1 MTYTVQIPIDL
12 KLEALSANGRVHW
25 SVRKARTKVLR
36 DKAHVAAVAAH
47 AGPCDYTLKI
57 IPGWSGTS
65 VVGTVVAG
73 AAIGAWLALI
83 LAIVIE
89 VTR

>member
-1 MTYTVQIPIDL
+1 MSAVVRHRCRSRECFATHYTGL
-12 KLEALSANGRVHW
+12 CARHRTR
-25 SVRKARTKVLR
+25 SVASPMCQLR
-36 DKAHVAAVAAH
+36 AAH